1 MADIEL
7 ADVLVGLRRELARA
21 QTAAAAE
28 FLRFR
33 VDAIDLEIKVGV
45 TSKEGVKAGL
55 KFWVLELG
63 GDAGREL
70 EHVQTLR
77 LKLAPVNS
85 DGSDT
90 LVSDRDKK

>member
-1 MADIEL
+1 MAEIEL

-21 QTAAAAE
+21 QKEAAAE
-28 FLRFR
+28 SLRFR

-45 TSKEGVKAGL
+45 TSKGGVKAGL
-55 KFWVLELG
+55 KFCVGEFG
-63 GDAGREL
+63 VDAGREL
-70 EHVQTLR
+70 ENVQTLR
-77 LKLAPVNS
+77 LKLAPINP